1 MKKYLFLLVFC
12 IAVNFD
18 ATAQNKSLSEAYLDF
33 KTYRTTDE
41 DKPKQ
46 IEETLALFKFGDQ
59 LTTKQLTNI
68 NYHLGKMY
76 EEIED
81 FDSAQVYYEKSLI
94 GEPNYEV
101 THRALGF
108 IYFSKSNKSLDQ
120 LRSVIATKDKIAYEK
135 AFDEYKV
142 VAKKA
147 IQHLEKY
154 QACDPDEETLS
165 MITLLYNNIQDTQAI
180 TTLPARLK
188 ELGKTCVT
196 LLDED

>member
-12 IAVNFD
+12 IAVHFD
-18 ATAQNKSLSEAYLDF
+18 WIAQNKSLSEAYLDF

-46 IEETLALFKFGDQ
+46 IELTLALLKFGDK

-76 EEIED
+76 EETEA

-120 LRSVIATKDKIAYEK
+120 LRSVIATKDKVAYEK
-135 AFDEYKV
+135 AFDAYQI

-165 MITLLYNNIQDTQAI
+165 MITFLYTNIKDAQGI
-180 TTLPARLK
+180 VTLPARLI
-188 ELGKTCVT
+188 ELGKICVT